1 MAETYRL
8 RHPRADTVVEVTS
21 AGRRDTFL
29 RRGWTSVVEG
39 GETKPKAG
47 QKRRSKPKADEE

>member
-21 AGRRDTFL
+21 AARRDTFL
-29 RRGWTSVVEG
+29 RRGWTSVEG